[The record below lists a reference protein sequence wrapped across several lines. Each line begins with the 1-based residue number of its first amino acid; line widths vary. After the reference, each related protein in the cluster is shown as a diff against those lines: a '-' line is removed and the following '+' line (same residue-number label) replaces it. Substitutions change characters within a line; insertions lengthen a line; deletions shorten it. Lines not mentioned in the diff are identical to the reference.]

1 MRECACYRQGR
12 TWPFSRADY
21 DDNKEARG
29 YVAMSAARG
38 PVVIYGALYATVALN
53 AFAASLADCEGNV
66 LSGSL
71 KASSVVSLLATIEGV
86 MNSILSPFFG
96 GFADLTPHR
105 KLSLGVTFSIIILT
119 LVLQGIWFISE
130 DSTLADPNDPSQ
142 FLPRPTLYSDELLVI
157 LLIIFLTQT
166 VIYELSALMATSY
179 SPELT
184 LDEVKQAGYIAD
196 SFAVNNGS
204 QLVLVLV
211 LTGISLAAG
220 LNAFE
225 SGLAGAFICA
235 AWCSSLALYGFPK
248 LGARREVNKNLDSRC
263 FGVVHLGQTVWSGFT
278 KYPDIMKF
286 LVSWM
291 LVAAAVSSSVALATT
306 YFQFHMGFS
315 SLEIQV
321 LLGTALVL
329 SVPGS
334 VLSRVWVKSFG
345 VPVKKLYIIVS
356 SLYALSFLVAPF
368 LLTSTPIQ
376 ATGNTTFSQ
385 FGKCPFPLNNSVVAV
400 EPGPGGLYISGGFVV
415 LWGLLLGHIYP
426 LNIAIYSLLIPGGE
440 ESSWFGIKVTFS
452 KVLTWLPP
460 LAFTTINEIG
470 SLQFAIMPVGAMF
483 AIGAFVAFFI
493 DMDQGMIA
501 VKDTLHLRKGEHVKD
516 PNARL
521 DSLAIELDGKTADE
535 EL

>member
-1 MRECACYRQGR
+1 M
-12 TWPFSRADY
+12 WPFSRADY
-21 DDNKEARG
+21 DGNREARG

-38 PVVIYGALYATVALN
+38 PVVIYGALYATAALN
-53 AFAASLADCEGNV
+53 TFSQSLADCDGNV
-66 LSGSL
+66 LGGTL
-71 KASSVVSLLATIEGV
+71 KASSVVSVLATVEGV
-86 MNSILSPFFG
+86 LNSVLSPFFG

-105 KLSLGVTFSIIILT
+105 KLALGVTFAIIIGT
-119 LVLQGIWFISE
+119 LILQGLWFLSE
-130 DSTLADPNDPSQ
+130 ETSTPDPNDDSKFLSQ
-142 FLPRPTLYSDELLVI
+142 PLFYSDELLIV
-157 LLIIFLTQT
+157 LLIIFMTQT
-166 VIYELSALMATSY
+166 VVYELSALMATSY

-184 LDEVKQAGYIAD
+184 LDDVKQAGFIAD

-204 QLVLVLV
+204 QLVLVIV

-220 LNAFE
+220 LNAFQ
-225 SGLAGAFICA
+225 SGVAGAFVCA
-235 AWCSSLALYGFPK
+235 AWCTLLASYGYPK

-263 FGVVHLGQTVWSGFT
+263 FGVIHLGKTVMSGFT

-306 YFQFHMGFS
+306 YFQFHMGFNN
-315 SLEIQV
+315 LEIQI

-345 VPVKKLYIIVS
+345 VPVRKLYIIIS
-356 SLYALSFLVAPF
+356 SLYAISFLIAPF
-368 LLTSTPIQ
+368 LLTSTPLG
-376 ATGNTTFSQ
+376 ADGNFTFSQ
-385 FGKCPFPLNNSVVAV
+385 FGQCPFPLNNSVVAV
-400 EPGPGGLYISGGFVV
+400 EAGPGGLYISAVFVV
-415 LWGLLLGHIYP
+415 IWGLLLGHIYP

-460 LAFTTINEIG
+460 LAFTTINEVG
-470 SLQFAIMPVGAMF
+470 SLQYAIMPVGAMF
-483 AIGAFVAFFI
+483 ALGAIVAFFI
-493 DMDQGMIA
+493 DMDQGMLA

-521 DSLAIELDGKTADE
+521 DSLAIELDGKVADD